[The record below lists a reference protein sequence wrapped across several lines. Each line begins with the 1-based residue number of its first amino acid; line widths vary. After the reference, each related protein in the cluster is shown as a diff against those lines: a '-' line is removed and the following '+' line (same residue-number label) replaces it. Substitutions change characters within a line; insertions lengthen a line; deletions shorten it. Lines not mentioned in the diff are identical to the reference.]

1 MKIPKVLIFNF
12 FTKQSFDKLNSL
24 NFFGRRLNSVLL
36 DFSFM
41 LGLVFPIFIVLFI
54 PMFLLI
60 TNANEVNILLPM
72 WIGFIP
78 FSFITFLILN
88 KDFFKGK
95 SVAKRYFGYQVVDSG
110 TNEPASELQ
119 CVIRNSTIII
129 WPLEVI
135 ISMFNV
141 TRRLGDIIAGT
152 KLVDS
157 KKEDPELIVAEI
169 NEKKEVENRSKLI
182 LISVLIALTLN
193 ILSVLPT
200 LIIML

>member
-1 MKIPKVLIFNF
+1 
-12 FTKQSFDKLNSL
+12 
-24 NFFGRRLNSVLL
+24 
-36 DFSFM
+36 
-41 LGLVFPIFIVLFI
+41 
-54 PMFLLI
+54 
-60 TNANEVNILLPM
+60 
-72 WIGFIP
+72 
-78 FSFITFLILN
+78 
-88 KDFFKGK
+88 
-95 SVAKRYFGYQVVDSG
+95 
-110 TNEPASELQ
+110 
-119 CVIRNSTIII
+119 
-129 WPLEVI
+129 
-135 ISMFNV
+135 MFNV